1 LIKKEIIMFKKTLL
15 CTALVAASGG
25 AMAAATGSAVALI
38 QSTEG
43 AMGTLLIP
51 TAPVAYTLGAS
62 YTQGDT
68 VTLVWSQ
75 PLPTTVAHPP
85 LTIVDQETFTDA
97 AMRDATVV
105 GLNPTA
111 DDVVVKDG
119 YDTNLALDRAKVDAL
134 TTVAGLAALINTTAR
149 GTAFAATAFGTN
161 SGLVLAGT
169 KGTGSVAA
177 TLTGSFAA
185 GAFTFAEVPAGNP
198 IPLTVLSNTANAVT
212 YRAGAVPAGF
222 NYDGVKTINVLAVDI
237 IGSGQADGTVVTQ
250 TFTAATSTGSAID
263 SGTPAVRVAEFHDQF
278 MLEATKTAKQVDV
291 EASRKKYVDDSG
303 SSDAAVKAAAKVES
317 VVGIA
322 IKQDTTYGNK
332 VTANKAGT
340 MVAVLNDGTSGKP
353 ASIAKVNGNYSWLD
367 KVSTVPYDIDA
378 TIGTIAPGYDAL
390 THFADSVTINPVA
403 LGTAVTVAT
412 ETNGITVLPTGVYS
426 VDVTA
431 KFAAIAGQKTKV
443 FGNTSLGAWTL
454 NGSNITAYGIPN
466 QAAVTPFLWI
476 QNAGVTA
483 GEISGSVS
491 CDGATIDLGSL
502 GSAAGDTNTSVGAA
516 VQDAVD
522 AAGTCAVGSR
532 YDATLTVN
540 AKSSDITVTSGY
552 KVADADGRND
562 RLGLETSDSL

>member
-1 LIKKEIIMFKKTLL
+1 MFKKTLL

-43 AMGTLLIP
+43 SMAKTAIP

-68 VTLVWSQ
+68 VTLTWSQ
-75 PLPTTVAHPP
+75 PLPTDVSHPP
-85 LTIVDQETFTDA
+85 LAIADQETFTMAGLTDSTVA
-97 AMRDATVV
+97 AF
-105 GLNPTA
+105 NPTG
-111 DDVVVKDG
+111 DDVKVKDG
-119 YDTNLALDRAKVDAL
+119 YGVELALAQDKVTAL
-134 TTVAGLAALINTTAR
+134 TSVAGLAALINTTAR
-149 GTAFAATAFGTN
+149 GTAFAATASGSNTAGLLLTGTN
-161 SGLVLAGT
+161 GA
-169 KGTGSVAA
+169 GSVAA
-177 TLTGSFAA
+177 TITGSLVSDV
-185 GAFTFAEVPAGNP
+185 TFVEVAAGNP
-198 IPLTVLSNTANAVT
+198 IPLTVLSNTASTVT

-222 NYDGVKTINVLAVDI
+222 NYDGVKTINVAAIDI
-237 IGSGQADGTVVTQ
+237 IGSDQADGTVVTQ
-250 TFTAATSTGSAID
+250 TFTAATSMGVAID

-303 SSDAAVKAAAKVES
+303 SDTEAVQDAAKVES
-317 VVGIA
+317 SVGIA
-322 IKQDTTYGNK
+322 IKEDTVYANK
-332 VTANKAGT
+332 VTANKVGT
-340 MVAVLNDGTSGKP
+340 MVAVLNDGSEGKP
-353 ASIAKVNGNYSWLD
+353 ASVAKVNGNYSWLD

-378 TIGTIAPGYDAL
+378 TIGTL
-390 THFADSVTINPVA
+390 TTANAFATGTHLADSVTIYPVA

-412 ETNGITVLPTGVYS
+412 ETTGITVLPTGAFS

-431 KFAAIAGQKTKV
+431 KFAGQAGQKTKV
-443 FGNTSLGAWTL
+443 FANASLGAWTL

-476 QNAGVTA
+476 QNAGTTA

-502 GSAAGDTNTSVGAA
+502 GSAAGDTNTSVGVA
-516 VQDAVD
+516 VQAAVD
-522 AAGTCAVGSR
+522 AAGTCVVGSR

-540 AKSSDITVTSGY
+540 AKATDVTLTAGY
-552 KVADADGRND
+552 KVQAADGSHD
-562 RLGLETSDSL
+562 RLSLETSDSLN